1 MELQSELGNFI
12 NNEKIIIILKSI
24 NNSIKLVFSF
34 NQGNQIFN
42 ILNIKEFLTYSRN
55 LIETQLES
63 RRRRSV
69 PMTFSSYLRNRGNR
83 NVKIL
88 LNLFNKLGTNKQNS
102 INGLIALLNYS
113 PIKDVLNGRSTYNQK
128 NLFSKL
134 SNKSIKKLASV
145 VLRKYYN
152 VDSLTNWDTVK
163 ISELEETEIDETYL
177 RRIFFNL
184 EQLDQ
189 IPDLNINQT
198 NEQDIDKILEDL
210 REEFQSDKLQLEQSL
225 VDGLQAYSTQIE
237 EKLKNFKQTQESI
250 STELDEIKN
259 VKSLTETVQQELSK
273 LTQTLQE
280 TNIDGKLQKVNNVI
294 DSLTEQISTV
304 AEDADKASESIAI
317 KENFVKKQLELF
329 QSELDTI
336 TQNNNIESEKYDGI
350 IREINNKL
358 TTVEEQW
365 EKIKTNLQEH
375 CPGGRL
381 SEGQSSTVGSAA
393 VRLLMH
399 VKN

>member
-152 VDSLTNWDTVK
+152 VDSLTNWDTV
-163 ISELEETEIDETYL
+163 
-177 RRIFFNL
+177 
-184 EQLDQ
+184 
-189 IPDLNINQT
+189 
-198 NEQDIDKILEDL
+198 
-210 REEFQSDKLQLEQSL
+210 
-225 VDGLQAYSTQIE
+225 A
-237 EKLKNFKQTQESI
+237 QE
-250 STELDEIKN
+250 
-259 VKSLTETVQQELSK
+259 
-273 LTQTLQE
+273 
-280 TNIDGKLQKVNNVI
+280 
-294 DSLTEQISTV
+294 
-304 AEDADKASESIAI
+304 
-317 KENFVKKQLELF
+317 
-329 QSELDTI
+329 
-336 TQNNNIESEKYDGI
+336 
-350 IREINNKL
+350 
-358 TTVEEQW
+358 
-365 EKIKTNLQEH
+365 
-375 CPGGRL
+375 
-381 SEGQSSTVGSAA
+381 VGS
-393 VRLLMH
+393 L
-399 VKN
+399 KDSCKQ